1 MQIMQEG
8 QQLGYLFEIGLGIV
22 SSDSRRFVLTLSQ
35 SWGVIS
41 SCAIKQTI
49 SEEVNRKWWVAKGE
63 FFFLSNQEST
73 FLITR
78 QKLEEENE
86 GEKNT
91 DRKVIDF
98 LADLSVKHQEGRYWL
113 VFHRSFLTYLRS
125 WQIHLSH
132 RDEQG
137 KQQGARF
144 NVMLTATSRK
154 STLKPPVLFLKWL
167 IFDTPDAESSQSS
180 FLK

>member
-1 MQIMQEG
+1 MLFNKTISISLMQIMKEG

-22 SSDSRRFVLTLSQ
+22 SSDCCRFVLTLSQ

-78 QKLEEENE
+78 QKAWRRKWRGEEHRQESDWFSCRSQRE
-86 GEKNT
+86 ASGGEILTRLSPIFSHLPTQLT
-91 DRKVIDF
+91 DSPEPSRRTGK
-98 LADLSVKHQEGRYWL
+98 AAGRQ
-113 VFHRSFLTYLRS
+113 V
-125 WQIHLSH
+125 
-132 RDEQG
+132 
-137 KQQGARF
+137 
-144 NVMLTATSRK
+144 
-154 STLKPPVLFLKWL
+154 
-167 IFDTPDAESSQSS
+167 
-180 FLK
+180 